1 MRNFRNI
8 EFVKWHWNAPN
19 EPLLIPIKKLWT
31 LFWKI
36 NKNHLKTHKIFNG
49 SKSFD
54 QISGILQNM
63 PRVVQRS
70 HPYILIRMSQVRCWV
85 TRPLI
90 FWARSKWNF
99 KLFCEYLWENLFGC
113 QVSGIRPE
121 SPVFEGVLRS
131 PVWELNNCLFLRF

>member
-1 MRNFRNI
+1 MLKDLCNRMRNFRNI

-90 FWARSKWNF
+90 FWARSKWNLKF
-99 KLFCEYLWENLFGC
+99 FCEYLSENLSYKAENIGEIKPYYPQYSHEISCF
-113 QVSGIRPE
+113 
-121 SPVFEGVLRS
+121 
-131 PVWELNNCLFLRF
+131 